1 MPRSPPW
8 ISRCGGPAPGVE
20 QLDAGYGYGSHWRD
34 KPNQLLEDLTM
45 LYPGDPPLYWAAQT
59 ILRNE
64 RIVIYPY
71 AMVAVVQADGSFLI
85 QRMD

>member
-1 MPRSPPW
+1 
-8 ISRCGGPAPGVE
+8 
-20 QLDAGYGYGSHWRD
+20 
-34 KPNQLLEDLTM
+34 M